1 MNGKRIIPTGCTCLM
16 LMLLALTLP
25 SPFGNDC
32 MNSAG
37 TAIAAE
43 PFVHTNNIASA
54 LMEHD
59 WNNSSH
65 DGSSSAPVSGTNV
78 TMVQPNST
86 VKYFYEK
93 PRNTNQFGFQV
104 EENNFDIGNWTSV
117 RRGHFDNSAFAKLPD
132 GEIETAD
139 PVTSTA
145 GEIEKSVNNDRKI
158 SFQTLEQFD
167 TCVQDK
173 GGVKTIGAVANGAS
187 VEPVQTGIAGA
198 TSQPTKALSGAN
210 FDTVMA
216 SISR

>member
-1 MNGKRIIPTGCTCLM
+1 
-16 LMLLALTLP
+16 
-25 SPFGNDC
+25 

-37 TAIAAE
+37 IAIAAE
-43 PFVHTNNIASA
+43 PFVLTNNITSA
-54 LMEHD
+54 LMSHD

-65 DGSSSAPVSGTNV
+65 GGSSSAPVSGTNV
-78 TMVQPNST
+78 TTVQPNST

-104 EENNFDIGNWTSV
+104 EENNFDTGNWTSV
-117 RRGHFDNSAFAKLPD
+117 RHGHFDNSAFAKLSD
-132 GEIETAD
+132 GELEPVD

-145 GEIEKSVNNDRKI
+145 GEIEKNVNNDQKI
-158 SFQTLEQFD
+158 SFHALEQFD
-167 TCVQDK
+167 TSVQDV